1 MKSSFFDRLGGLPP
15 KLIDRHILSPTGVTT
30 ESGSSGACIRDCC
43 RTDRYEIPG
52 DLIVTTTQGLKPAT
66 RDRTKIA
73 SHFTWDLSHIYPD
86 WSSWEA
92 DLERLRAL
100 MASYQKLEGT
110 LAEGAHRIL
119 EASRLSDELGQL
131 AYRVYQYPGLMR
143 SQDTRDNAVQGRLEQ
158 VRLAFAAF
166 KQATAW
172 YTPELLRIP
181 EGTMKGWLAETPDL
195 APYRFGIEE
204 SYRMQEHVLDEDGER
219 LLAYASTFNGTPS
232 QTYTMLAD
240 ADVKFPTVTL
250 SDGTEVVA
258 SHANYS
264 QGLHSLRSQTDRET
278 LFKAHFTV
286 YDASPNTF
294 AAIYNGVLQKD
305 WVIARSRRYASTLE
319 AKLDDD
325 NIPATV
331 VENLIA
337 TARDGSGA
345 LQRYH
350 RLRKRSLG
358 VERYRYFDAY
368 LPLVEVEW
376 PLPYESVSR
385 LLVESVEVFGAD
397 YQSTVQRAFDD
408 RWIDVYENEGKRS
421 GAFSAGV
428 YGVHPYML
436 LNYADTLNDAF
447 TVAHE
452 MGHTMHTVLSH
463 ETQPFATSEYT
474 IFVAEVAS
482 MTNESLFL
490 DRLLAEEKDPVRR
503 VALLQHAIDDISAG
517 FYRQAM
523 FADFELRAH
532 REVEAGRPITSEVL
546 QNIYLGVLA
555 AFFGDALDD
564 QDWYRNTWARIPH
577 FYGSP
582 YYVYQ
587 YATSKAAA
595 TALHRR
601 MTKGPDAE
609 RAATVGRYLELLRSG
624 GNDHPITQ
632 LQKAGVDFT
641 TTEPTEA
648 LVKEMENLV
657 DRLEE
662 ELSILSS

>member
-1 MKSSFFDRLGGLPP
+1 MS
-15 KLIDRHILSPTGVTT
+15 T
-30 ESGSSGACIRDCC
+30 ENALKPNSRNRA
-43 RTDRYEIPG
+43 EIPE
-52 DLIVTTTQGLKPAT
+52 D
-66 RDRTKIA
+66 
-73 SHFTWDLSHIYPD
+73 STWDLNHIYPG
-86 WSSWEA
+86 WNAWEQ
-92 DLERLRAL
+92 DLGRLQAL
-100 MASYQKLEGT
+100 MDGYKKLKGT
-110 LAEGAHRIL
+110 LAEGPQRIL
-119 EASRLSDELGQL
+119 ETSLLSDELGQL

-143 SQDTRDNAVQGRLEQ
+143 SQDTRDNSVQARLEQ
-158 VRLAFAAF
+158 VRLALAAF
-166 KQATAW
+166 RQATAW
-172 YTPELLRIP
+172 YTPELLQIP
-181 EGTMKGWLAETPDL
+181 EETMQGWLDETPGL

-204 SYRMQEHVLDEDGER
+204 SYRMQRHVLDEDGER
-219 LLAYASTFNGTPS
+219 LLAFASTLGGTPA
-232 QTYTMLAD
+232 QAYTMLAD

-250 SDGTEVVA
+250 SDGREMVA
-258 SHANYS
+258 SHANLS
-264 QGLHSLRSQTDRET
+264 QGLHTLRLQDDREK

-286 YDASPNTF
+286 YDEYSNTY

-305 WVIARSRRYASTLE
+305 WFTARARHYESSLD

-325 NIPATV
+325 NIPAAV
-331 VENLIA
+331 VENLIE
-337 TARDGSGA
+337 TARSGGGP
-345 LQRYH
+345 LQRYN
-350 RLRKRSLG
+350 RLRKQTLG
-358 VERYRYFDAY
+358 LERYRYFDAY
-368 LPLVEVEW
+368 LPLVDVDW
-376 PLPYESVSR
+376 ALPYGAVGRLIIESVAI
-385 LLVESVEVFGAD
+385 FGAE
-397 YQSTVQRAFDD
+397 YQGTVQRSFDE

-463 ETQPFATSEYT
+463 ESQPFATSDYS

-490 DRLLAEEKDPVRR
+490 DRLLAEETDPARR
-503 VALLQHAIDDISAG
+503 VTLLQHAIDDIAAG

-532 REVEAGRPITSEVL
+532 RIVEEDHPITAEVL
-546 QNIYLGVLA
+546 QETYLGVLKG
-555 AFFGDALDD
+555 FFADALDD
-564 QDWYRNTWARIPH
+564 QEWYRNTWARIPH

-582 YYVYQ
+582 YYVFQ

-595 TALHRR
+595 TLIHRR
-601 MTKGPDAE
+601 MTDGEQGK
-609 RAATVGRYLELLRSG
+609 RSATIEAYLELLRSG
-624 GNDHPITQ
+624 GNDHPISQ

-648 LVKEMENLV
+648 LVAEMDSLV

-662 ELSILSS
+662 ELAKLGS

>member
-1 MKSSFFDRLGGLPP
+1 MPP
-15 KLIDRHILSPTGVTT
+15 
-30 ESGSSGACIRDCC
+30 
-43 RTDRYEIPG
+43 
-52 DLIVTTTQGLKPAT
+52 
-66 RDRTKIA
+66 
-73 SHFTWDLSHIYPD
+73 
-86 WSSWEA
+86 
-92 DLERLRAL
+92 
-100 MASYQKLEGT
+100 
-110 LAEGAHRIL
+110 
-119 EASRLSDELGQL
+119 
-131 AYRVYQYPGLMR
+131 
-143 SQDTRDNAVQGRLEQ
+143 
-158 VRLAFAAF
+158 
-166 KQATAW
+166 
-172 YTPELLRIP
+172 
-181 EGTMKGWLAETPDL
+181 
-195 APYRFGIEE
+195 
-204 SYRMQEHVLDEDGER
+204 
-219 LLAYASTFNGTPS
+219 
-232 QTYTMLAD
+232 
-240 ADVKFPTVTL
+240 
-250 SDGTEVVA
+250 
-258 SHANYS
+258 
-264 QGLHSLRSQTDRET
+264 
-278 LFKAHFTV
+278 
-286 YDASPNTF
+286 
-294 AAIYNGVLQKD
+294 
-305 WVIARSRRYASTLE
+305 TLE

-325 NIPATV
+325 FIPSTV

-337 TARDGSGA
+337 TARNGSGP

-350 RLRKRSLG
+350 HLRKRVLG

-376 PLPYESVSR
+376 PLPYDSVR
-385 LLVESVEVFGAD
+385 NLLIDSVEVFGTD
-397 YQSTVQRAFDD
+397 YQSTVRQAFDE

-463 ETQPFATSEYT
+463 AEQPFSTAEYT

-490 DRLLAEEKDPVRR
+490 DRLLAEERDPARR

-532 REVEAGRPITSEVL
+532 REVEEGRPITAEVL
-546 QNIYLGVLA
+546 QKTYLGVLA
-555 AFFGDALDD
+555 AFFGDSLDD
-564 QDWYRNTWARIPH
+564 QEWYRNTWARIPH
-577 FYGSP
+577 FFASP

-595 TALHRR
+595 VLLHRR
-601 MTKGPDAE
+601 ITEGGEKE
-609 RAATVGRYLELLRSG
+609 RAETTNRYLDLLRSG

-648 LVKEMENLV
+648 LVEGNGWLRRQAREMEA
-657 DRLEE
+657 RKF
-662 ELSILSS
+662 

>member
-1 MKSSFFDRLGGLPP
+1 MPATASEESTKM
-15 KLIDRHILSPTGVTT
+15 TT
-30 ESGSSGACIRDCC
+30 KN
-43 RTDRYEIPG
+43 
-52 DLIVTTTQGLKPAT
+52 GLKPET
-66 RDRTKIA
+66 RDRAEI
-73 SHFTWDLSHIYPD
+73 SEEFTWDLSQIYLGWDP
-86 WSSWEA
+86 WES
-92 DLERLRAL
+92 DLNRLQGL
-100 MASYQKLEGT
+100 MDSYQELKGT
-110 LAEGAHRIL
+110 LAEGPKRIL
-119 EASRLSDELGQL
+119 EASLLSDELGQL
-131 AYRVYQYPGLMR
+131 AYRVYQYPGLMQ
-143 SQDTRDNAVQGRLEQ
+143 SQDTRDNAVQARLEQ
-158 VRLAFAAF
+158 VRLALAAF
-166 KQATAW
+166 RQATAW
-172 YTPELLRIP
+172 YTPELLEIP
-181 EGTMKGWLAETPDL
+181 EETMRGWLDKTPEL

-204 SYRMQEHVLDEDGER
+204 SYRMQLHVLDEEGER
-219 LLAYASTFNGTPS
+219 LLAFASTLNGTPA
-232 QTYTMLAD
+232 QTYSMLAD

-250 SDGTEVVA
+250 SDGSEMTA
-258 SHANYS
+258 SHANFS
-264 QGLHSLRSQTDRET
+264 QGLHMLRDQADREM

-286 YDASPNTF
+286 YDDYPNTY

-305 WVIARSRRYASTLE
+305 WFTARSRRYESALE

-331 VENLIA
+331 VENLID
-337 TARDGSGA
+337 TARRGSGP

-350 RLRKRSLG
+350 RLRKSTLG
-358 VERYRYFDAY
+358 LERYRYFDAY
-368 LPLVEVEW
+368 LPLVEIEW
-376 PLPYESVSR
+376 ALPYDTVGHLIVDSVK
-385 LLVESVEVFGAD
+385 VFGAD
-397 YQSTVQRAFDD
+397 YQKTVERAFSD

-463 ETQPFATSEYT
+463 ETQPFATSSYS

-490 DRLLAEEKDPVRR
+490 DRLLADETDPARR
-503 VALLQHAIDDISAG
+503 VTLLQHAIDDIAAG

-532 REVEAGRPITSEVL
+532 RKVEGDRPITAEVL
-546 QNIYLGVLA
+546 QETYLEVLKS
-555 AFFGDALDD
+555 FFADALDD
-564 QDWYRNTWARIPH
+564 QEWYRNTWARIPH

-582 YYVYQ
+582 YYVFQ

-595 TALHRR
+595 VLIHRR
-601 MTKGPDAE
+601 MTDGNEGE
-609 RAATVGRYLELLRSG
+609 RSATVEACLELLRSG
-624 GNDHPITQ
+624 GNDHPISQ

-648 LVKEMENLV
+648 LVAEMDGLV
-657 DRLEE
+657 DRLKR
-662 ELSILSS
+662 ELAILNS